1 MQVKQMISNFVG
13 ISKNGEIL
21 KMGWVYIL
29 KKNQKEAYNKKA
41 GLTSKNLSLLNS
53 I

>member
-1 MQVKQMISNFVG
+1 MQVKQKISNFVG

-29 KKNQKEAYNKKA
+29 KKIKRRHIVKRRD
-41 GLTSKNLSLLNS
+41 
-53 I
+53 